1 MRAVNKVLV
10 PAETGDRLGTL
21 QMLRN
26 RLAAEVDRCDDQRL
40 LPALVLRLTDVLVQ
54 IDEMP
59 QTQKVSRADEI
70 AQRRAA
76 RRGAG
81 TADTARPA
89 KNTS

>member
-1 MRAVNKVLV
+1 MTGANKVLV

-21 QMLRN
+21 EMLRN
-26 RLAAEVDRCDDQRL
+26 RLAAEVDDCDNPRE
-40 LPALVLRLTDVLVQ
+40 LPALVLRLTDVLAQ
-54 IDEMP
+54 IDAIP

-81 TADTARPA
+81 TSDTARTA
-89 KNTS
+89 ANTN